1 MTPLSTT
8 VKAPSETQL
17 STEHPS
23 CIRRFKTLD
32 LAMKRN
38 HYRQDALIE
47 VLHQAQATFGYLEED
62 VLLYIARG
70 LKLPPSRVYGVATFY
85 HLFSLKPQGAH
96 TCVVCTGTTCFVK
109 GANALLAAINQ
120 EIGIHP
126 GETTADRQVSLLT
139 ARCVGSCG
147 IAPVAVFDGNV
158 SGRQTPAEILA
169 NIQNWRTGKE

>member
-1 MTPLSTT
+1 MASTQSLS
-8 VKAPSETQL
+8 EQ
-17 STEHPS
+17 PS
-23 CIRRFKTLD
+23 CIQRFKTLD

-47 VLHQAQATFGYLEED
+47 VLHQAQATFGCLEDD

-96 TCVVCTGTTCFVK
+96 ACVICTGTTCFVK
-109 GANALLAAINQ
+109 GANALLEAIAQ

-126 GETTADRQVSLLT
+126 GETTADRQISLLT

-147 IAPVAVFDGNV
+147 IAPVAVFDSQV
-158 SGRQTPAEILA
+158 SGRQTPETIIAHL
-169 NIQNWRTGKE
+169 QNWR

>member
-1 MTPLSTT
+1 MTSTQSLSEQP
-8 VKAPSETQL
+8 VCTQ
-17 STEHPS
+17 
-23 CIRRFKTLD
+23 RFKALD

-47 VLHQAQATFGYLEED
+47 VLHQAQATYGYLEEE

-70 LKLPPSRVYGVATFY
+70 LKLPLSRVYGVATFY

-96 TCVVCTGTTCFVK
+96 TCIICTGTTCFVK
-109 GANALLAAINQ
+109 GANALLETIAK

-126 GETTADRQVSLLT
+126 GETTADRQISLLT

-147 IAPVAVFDGNV
+147 IAPVAVFDSQV
-158 SGRQTPAEILA
+158 SGRQTPATISA
-169 NIQNWRTGKE
+169 NIQNWR